1 MKLYSNKRKTRFQ
14 ATSILLHIKN
24 KRISFR
30 STTSTL
36 HQIRILN
43 GKMPVEY
50 LLVFQTVF
58 FMRFPLTFDSD

>member
-24 KRISFR
+24 KRKSFG

-43 GKMPVEY
+43 GKMPAKY
-50 LLVFQTVF
+50 SRMFQAVF

>member
-24 KRISFR
+24 KQISFK

-36 HQIRILN
+36 HQMWILN
-43 GKMPVEY
+43 GKMPADY
-50 LLVFQTVF
+50 PGAFQAVF
-58 FMRFPLTFDSD
+58 FKQFPLTFDLD